1 MNMFYTIRAKRIKQT
16 MLIVVAAFLQVF
28 SLCSADVSLSRVFNG

>member
-16 MLIVVAAFLQVF
+16 MLIVVAAFF
-28 SLCSADVSLSRVFNG
+28 TSF